1 MLPWPC
7 ESDDLPGYL
16 RDRPLGRGNGVVAND
31 TETNAPDE
39 VPVLAREI
47 ALDNVSFSYL
57 APPQSGCRRDVAA
70 RCH

>member
-1 MLPWPC
+1 VQMLPAFASVTDVKARF
-7 ESDDLPGYL
+7 E
-16 RDRPLGRGNGVVAND
+16 AAA
-31 TETNAPDE
+31 ETNAPDE

-57 APPQSGCRRDVAA
+57 AQPGCRRDVAA